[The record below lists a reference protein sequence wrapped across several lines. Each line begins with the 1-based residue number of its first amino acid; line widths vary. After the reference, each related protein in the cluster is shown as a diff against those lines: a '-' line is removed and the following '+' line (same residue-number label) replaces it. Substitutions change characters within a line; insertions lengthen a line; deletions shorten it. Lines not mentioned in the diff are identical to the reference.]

1 MMIHIALCVA
11 LGLSNA
17 LATDVVVPPQQV
29 KVRSVLK
36 ETPSPFGA
44 VVGTIEAGENVQVL
58 ERSGA
63 WERIA
68 APNGAALGWV
78 HSSAVTRQTVGLLP
92 GPLTGSQ
99 GTLENPQVDATSDE
113 LALAGRGFNSDIES
127 SFQESE
133 TQLPFDQIDAME
145 ATVVSVE
152 QARTFLIEGGLMNVD
167 DDSATDTHSAEPSA
181 AGGE

>member
-11 LGLSNA
+11 LGLSMPT
-17 LATDVVVPPQQV
+17 TDVVVPPQGQGAFC
-29 KVRSVLK
+29 SQG
-36 ETPSPFGA
+36 TPPRLAPSWAPLG
-44 VVGTIEAGENVQVL
+44 GENVQVL
-58 ERSGA
+58 ERRGQ
-63 WERIA
+63 ERIV
-68 APNGAALGWV
+68 PKRAALGWV

-167 DDSATDTHSAEPSA
+167 DDSATDTPSAEPSA